1 MMPIFTAILIAA
13 LLVIITGFF
22 CLTQTRNLLR
32 VIIGVEVAMKGVTLL
47 LAFAGYINGNYDL
60 AQAFIITMIVMEV
73 VVAVVA
79 AGIAVRVYEK
89 NDSLD
94 IRKLTKLQG

>member
-1 MMPIFTAILIAA
+1 MLS
-13 LLVIITGFF
+13 
-22 CLTQTRNLLR
+22 
-32 VIIGVEVAMKGVTLL
+32 
-47 LAFAGYINGNYDL
+47 
-60 AQAFIITMIVMEV
+60 FIITMIVMEV